1 MEIKSMPYIKYK
13 EEMKSDYILLL
24 PNLLKIHVHL
34 IQEVLQESK
43 YNVELLTLENNK
55 KKANINEYSN
65 SVINDYIIA
74 LIHSLKDKKFKN
86 KKLALFWLDF
96 MFVDFD
102 KKIIADAKETIH
114 NEFPSLVFIN
124 INFNNKSICDIKFS
138 RKELQKLVYAFNYG
152 DIINNV
158 YNRYRS
164 YVLEES
170 DIYKS
175 VDGAIDLVIQKFR
188 DDTYKNVKW
197 NIELMSQLFF
207 PLKRAAMRR
216 LMVGVVYSPLLMS
229 QEKEDIIYNQV
240 SSLNCELVKIPSLNY
255 VLNRVSQII
264 NHDAENLSNRINY
277 IKLKFIRHYCMR
289 IQNKMSKRLFKTKL
303 SDKMITYKDFQLSH
317 SILNNVDNEY
327 NFPNEIIASYLQR
340 NIRIILYVEPIS
352 SSVENSSIEAAIF
365 NFSNVYKRAKFV
377 KCSYDDLI
385 DNSNWQS
392 ELAIIINDIKKAQQ

>member
-1 MEIKSMPYIKYK
+1 MPYIKYK

-277 IKLKFIRHYCMR
+277 IKLKLIRHYCMR

-303 SDKMITYKDFQLSH
+303 SDKMMTYKDFQLSH

>member
-277 IKLKFIRHYCMR
+277 IKLKLIRHYCMR

-303 SDKMITYKDFQLSH
+303 SDKMMTYKDFQLSH

>member
-1 MEIKSMPYIKYK
+1 MPYIKYK